1 MFSPK
6 TKIIYQHFTSLLN
19 EDSKFLVPL
28 LTNATMYLT
37 YLFENLLFLWNL
49 TPTIAY
55 VAWI

>member
-6 TKIIYQHFTSLLN
+6 TKIIYQHFMSLLN

-28 LTNATMYLT
+28 LAIATMYLT
-37 YLFENLLFLWNL
+37 YLFENLWNL

>member
-6 TKIIYQHFTSLLN
+6 TKIIYQHFMSLLN
-19 EDSKFLVPL
+19 EDSKFPVPL
-28 LTNATMYLT
+28 LTIATMYLT